1 MDALRRIYVKI
12 WKWALEDFIWFRW
25 NLVTRGKDIRWC
37 VVENG
42 IRNFNIGI
50 FFGFYERNDRIFKFL
65 EY

>member
-1 MDALRRIYVKI
+1 MLK
-12 WKWALEDFIWFRW
+12 DFIWFRW
-25 NLVTRGKDIRWC
+25 NLVMRGKDIYWC

-50 FFGFYERNDRIFKFL
+50 FFGFYERNDWIFKFL